1 MTPWVPQPRTHFL
14 LTKASHTWPGAAV
27 PVDGNCTAAPLEP
40 HFRTCSPA
48 VTFWRQLWNRYG
60 VSRHMGPEGHLPEC
74 GLVIGFLAAAL
85 DLSGVVS
92 RCVDGLGTPSGL
104 STPDLPVQ
112 VTGN

>member
-1 MTPWVPQPRTHFL
+1 MTPWVPQQRTYFLFKKSLSHLAWGSHPCGWGLHCSHPRTTFQ
-14 LTKASHTWPGAAV
+14 
-27 PVDGNCTAAPLEP
+27 DPLP
-40 HFRTCSPA
+40 T

-74 GLVIGFLAAAL
+74 A
-85 DLSGVVS
+85 
-92 RCVDGLGTPSGL
+92 